1 MSLLTRYSHKY
12 VPCNIRRPLIS
23 RLYRQESH
31 KLTIVFMPPVL
42 FNENYQSFLIQF
54 DEWIDFSHTHPSLN
68 HLIFSLNKATEYSTP
83 CLISFFE
90 KIETLPKFS
99 SFPRTAHVRVAT
111 NGICFIHSKSVNSF
125 RLEFKTKDCTPKNA
139 FSCQSDRPKMKRHT
153 ISSVIVLKALSCH
166 QVERLLRLH
175 SGMPKYSGTPTQNLK
190 LRVTCNDS
198 LCTENKVDY
207 SRLRDPSNNKL
218 YDIENL
224 VSMIDK
230 KQPLSQNTFMK

>member
-1 MSLLTRYSHKY
+1 MLLHFVTMKACTDVNFGVQMSLLTRYSHKN
-12 VPCNIRRPLIS
+12 VPCSIRLPLIS
-23 RLYRQESH
+23 RMYRQESH
-31 KLTIVFMPPVL
+31 KLTIVFMPSVL

-125 RLEFKTKDCTPKNA
+125 RLEFKTKDCTPKKA
-139 FSCQSDRPKMKRHT
+139 FS
-153 ISSVIVLKALSCH
+153 
-166 QVERLLRLH
+166 
-175 SGMPKYSGTPTQNLK
+175 
-190 LRVTCNDS
+190 
-198 LCTENKVDY
+198 
-207 SRLRDPSNNKL
+207 
-218 YDIENL
+218 
-224 VSMIDK
+224 
-230 KQPLSQNTFMK
+230 